1 MPSTSATNS
10 PKIPLTIIIL
20 AHRPDELL
28 ENAVASAHF
37 ADQILLIDLGNSI
50 TDKKLEKKYQIDRI
64 AFPELSGAILDF
76 SQVRNRSLLHAR
88 HEWIFFLDSDEVIE
102 PSSIPAIKN
111 IIAESPENAAFV
123 RRQDVFYGKK
133 LKWGEVGNHWLL
145 RMGRKGSLKFFR
157 PVHEVAE
164 TDGAIARTGILL
176 THYAHNSITEF
187 IAKVT
192 FYAKIDAYYRFER
205 QQPFSIFEMIFW
217 PLGKFI
223 TNYFGKLGFLD
234 GWRGLVYATIMSLHS
249 FFVRVYLYQFE
260 QVDRQKTT
268 PDYETV

>member
-1 MPSTSATNS
+1 MPSTSQT
-10 PKIPLTIIIL
+10 KLPLTVIIL
-20 AHRPDELL
+20 AHRPDDLL
-28 ENAVASAHF
+28 ENAVASAGF
-37 ADQILLIDLGNSI
+37 ADQVLVIDLGDSI
-50 TDKKLEKKYQIDRI
+50 TNGKLEKKYGIDRI

-102 PSSIPAIKN
+102 PQSIPAIQKIIGKN
-111 IIAESPENAAFV
+111 QDNAAFV

-164 TDGAIARTGILL
+164 IEDAVTRTGIVL

-192 FYAKIDAYYRFER
+192 FYAKIDAHYRFER
-205 QQPFSIFEMIFW
+205 QQPFSVFELIFW
-217 PLGKFI
+217 PLGKFV

-234 GWRGLVYATIMSLHS
+234 GWRGLVYATVMSLHS

-260 QVDRQKTT
+260 YVDQKKTT
-268 PDYETV
+268 KTSYETA